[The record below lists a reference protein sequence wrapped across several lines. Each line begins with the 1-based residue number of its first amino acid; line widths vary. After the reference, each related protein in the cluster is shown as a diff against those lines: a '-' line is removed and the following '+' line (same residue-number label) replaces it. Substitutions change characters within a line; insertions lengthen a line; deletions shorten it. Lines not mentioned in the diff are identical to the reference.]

1 MTLWAL
7 TRKVLYDWR
16 WPLLLAALVL
26 GVYELLWGKITDRV
40 YRQFMPLIN
49 ELFALAQLT
58 PWAIKALEK
67 RFLEGPGQ
75 IVHALL
81 GGDLVNLNDPAT
93 VLTIGYVHP
102 FVQFVLCLWGVG
114 RGSSAIAGE
123 IDRGTIE
130 LLLAQ
135 PISRRR
141 IVYGHLVVDLITLPV
156 IVSAMLAGTAFG
168 VWAFDLPNVVV
179 SAYVIAATNALT
191 LALAVAGLTMTF
203 SAMGRSRWK
212 VAGGVLLLLLVMFL
226 VNLFGQLWPVLEPYR
241 PATLFF
247 YYQPQLHILQNTWCP
262 TVPNFTW
269 VPCPPLMLASIG
281 LAGYLV
287 AAEIFHRRD
296 IPAPL

>member
-1 MTLWAL
+1 MTVWAL
-7 TRKVLYDWR
+7 ARKVAYDWR
-16 WPLLLAALVL
+16 WLLVLTALVL
-26 GVYELLWGKITDRV
+26 AIYELIWGKITDRI
-40 YRQFMPLIN
+40 YRQFMPLVN
-49 ELFALAQLT
+49 ELLALAQLT

-75 IVHALL
+75 IIHTLL

-114 RGSSAIAGE
+114 RGAAALAGE
-123 IDRGTIE
+123 IDRGTME

-135 PISRRR
+135 PISRRQ
-141 IVYGHLVVDLITLPV
+141 IVYAHLLAEAWTLP
-156 IVSAMLAGTAFG
+156 ILAGAMVLGTALG
-168 VWAFDLPNVVV
+168 VWGFALPNVVL
-179 SAYVIAATNALT
+179 SGYVIAASNALA
-191 LALAVAGLTMTF
+191 LALAVGGITMVF
-203 SAMGRSRWK
+203 SAMGQSLWK

-226 VNLFGQLWPVLEPYR
+226 VNLFGQLWPVLQPYR

-247 YYQPQLHILQNTWCP
+247 YYQPQLHILQNAWWLSLP
-262 TVPNFTW
+262 DFSYRL
-269 VPCPPLMLASIG
+269 CPPLVLSVIG
-281 LAGYLV
+281 LVGYLL

>member
-1 MTLWAL
+1 MTVWAL
-7 TRKVLYDWR
+7 ARKVLYDWR

-26 GVYELLWGKITDRV
+26 GIYELIWSKITDRV
-40 YRQFMPLIN
+40 YRQFMPLIQ

-81 GGDLVNLNDPAT
+81 GGDLVNINDPAT

-114 RGSSAIAGE
+114 RGSAAIAGE
-123 IDRGTIE
+123 IDRGTME

-135 PISRRR
+135 PISRRQV
-141 IVYGHLVVDLITLPV
+141 VYAHLLVDGLTLPLLV
-156 IVSAMLAGTAFG
+156 AVMLAGTALG
-168 VWAFDLPNVVV
+168 VWLFALPGVVL
-179 SAYVIAATNALT
+179 SAYLIAAVNAMTLT
-191 LALAVAGLTMTF
+191 LAVTGITVTF

-226 VNLFGQLWPVLEPYR
+226 VNLFGQLWPVLKPYR

-247 YYQPQLHILQNTWCP
+247 YYQPQLHILQNTWWP
-262 TVPNFTW
+262 SVDGFPFRI
-269 VPCPPLMLASIG
+269 CPPLVLAAVG
-281 LAGYLV
+281 LAGYIA
-287 AAEIFHRRD
+287 AAELFHRRD
-296 IPAPL
+296 VPAPL